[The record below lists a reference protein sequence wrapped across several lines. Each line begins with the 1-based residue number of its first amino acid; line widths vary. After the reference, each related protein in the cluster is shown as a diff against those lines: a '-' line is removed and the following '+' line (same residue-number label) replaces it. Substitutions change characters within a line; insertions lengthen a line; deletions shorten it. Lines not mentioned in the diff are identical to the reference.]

1 MKRFSRQAALEVA
14 ALLRA
19 HTAHCD
25 EAIEFAIAGSV
36 RRLKPEIGDLD
47 LVVVTDAPAI
57 VAAHLLAF
65 PQISQVLCSG
75 ASKVSV
81 ILQCGLQVD
90 IRFCVKEAF
99 GSMLAHCTGPMEH
112 NIAMRQLAKMLG
124 FKLNE
129 YGLFSGE
136 SRIAGLDEKSIY
148 EALRCDWIEPSD
160 RGAFTRRHTI
170 APPQPL

>member
-1 MKRFSRQAALEVA
+1 MKLFPRQAALEVA
-14 ALLRA
+14 AMLRSHVA
-19 HTAHCD
+19 YCD

-47 LVVVTDAPAI
+47 LVVVTDAPAL

-65 PQISQVLCSG
+65 PQISQVLCKG
-75 ASKVSV
+75 ESKISV

-90 IRFCVKEAF
+90 VRFCAKEAF
-99 GSMLAHCTGPMEH
+99 GAMLAHCTGPMEH
-112 NIAMRQLAKMLG
+112 NIAMRQRAKSLG

-129 YGLFSGE
+129 YGLFSGDF
-136 SRIAGLDEKSIY
+136 RITGRDEKSIY

-160 RGAFTRRHTI
+160 RGGFTRRHTI